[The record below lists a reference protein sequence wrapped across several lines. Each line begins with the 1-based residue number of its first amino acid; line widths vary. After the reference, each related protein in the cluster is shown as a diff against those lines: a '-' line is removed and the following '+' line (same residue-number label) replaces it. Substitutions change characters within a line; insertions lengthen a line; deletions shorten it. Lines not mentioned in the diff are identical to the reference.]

1 MASLLDEPPV
11 ATCRHAM
18 RIAGKYC
25 MEDTEK
31 SIVAI
36 ISKQLDVCEDE
47 DGQPLQA
54 TFELVGM
61 LAEFPSWFKV
71 NQVIKLLDSMR
82 TNCVE
87 ASDLVPLQG
96 RLDLMATIIE
106 YSYLR
111 SPSRLGARLEKLGF
125 KPK

>member
-1 MASLLDEPPV
+1 
-11 ATCRHAM
+11 M

-31 SIVAI
+31 IIVAI